1 MTQQRRTLQE
11 TTTSLAPSAVLDAAR
26 EFFARRVSIYSA
38 YIEQQSDQHVSFRG
52 QGGEE
57 IVIAAISGPDGTN
70 VTGSTYM
77 FDAQVSRFF
86 STLPPAT
93 AAVTGAV

>member
-1 MTQQRRTLQE
+1 MTQQRRTMQE

-38 YIEQQSDQHVSFRG
+38 YIEQQSDHHLTFRG

-57 IVIAAISGPDGTN
+57 IAIAVSASPDGTR

-77 FDAQVSRFF
+77 FDAQLSRFF
-86 STLPPAT
+86 STLPPA
-93 AAVTGAV
+93 AAAMTGVA

>member
-1 MTQQRRTLQE
+1 MTAPARTVQE
-11 TTTSLAPSAVLDAAR
+11 FTTNLSGDEVLKRAKT
-26 EFFARRVSIYSA
+26 FFSTRPSIYSA
-38 YIEQQSDQHVSFRG
+38 FIDKEGPGFCSFRG

-57 IVIAAISGPDGTN
+57 LVIAATTPAGGGSTL

-86 STLPPAT
+86 STLPPAAEV
-93 AAVTGAV
+93 AA

>member
-11 TTTSLAPSAVLDAAR
+11 TTTTLAPGEVLGAAR

-38 YIEQQSDQHVSFRG
+38 YIEQQSDHHVSFRG

-57 IVIAAISGPDGTN
+57 IVIAVVPGPDGTR

-86 STLPPAT
+86 STLPPAA
-93 AAVTGAV
+93 AAVTGAA